1 MSYSQAS
8 GSPSEVSQ
16 YTSTFID
23 LDIQSEDFRS
33 SRSSQ
38 ITAQSTPFSVPPPP
52 PRYQRAPDSLQRVG
66 KPFQLS
72 YVLYNSDETD
82 PTMQTSRTQ
91 FVEWWLL
98 TEFGSKKELQKSI
111 TWDTIQKRSDAWS
124 SFDQVANARTGEP
137 KVMCNRCQEVVV
149 HPKFKRS
156 GPSPMS
162 NHLKSDSCSKA
173 RKTTKQGI
181 DQLLREMVSLSFF

>member
-111 TWDTIQKRSDAWS
+111 TEILYRKGLMLGAHLIKLRMRGLASQRSCVTAVRRWLFTQS
-124 SFDQVANARTGEP
+124 SNVL
-137 KVMCNRCQEVVV
+137 V
-149 HPKFKRS
+149 H
-156 GPSPMS
+156 
-162 NHLKSDSCSKA
+162 L
-173 RKTTKQGI
+173 Q
-181 DQLLREMVSLSFF
+181 